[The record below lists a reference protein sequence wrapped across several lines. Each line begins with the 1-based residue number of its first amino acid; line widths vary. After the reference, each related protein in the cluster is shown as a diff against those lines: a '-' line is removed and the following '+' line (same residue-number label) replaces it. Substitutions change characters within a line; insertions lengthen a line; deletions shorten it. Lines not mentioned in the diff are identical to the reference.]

1 MSISSSS
8 IEDEGAKKMKRRSS
22 FAPGRRSLIPNVVS
36 ESESDEESVESGD
49 SLTEDKMMT
58 GLIHE
63 LIAEHKQEQADWNNY
78 IRKEKK
84 ETEDF
89 LNGPGI
95 SLEFSPNEEPELLS
109 SKYRD
114 AIAKSA
120 EVAQRERE
128 ASKELRGRILAAEVK
143 MEKVVETAETLA
155 TKRKRQVGEAI
166 ERKKEMRE
174 REEESG
180 VRGDVETLLMSDDS
194 GIGADCTN
202 NNAAHPKA

>member
-1 MSISSSS
+1 M
-8 IEDEGAKKMKRRSS
+8 
-22 FAPGRRSLIPNVVS
+22 
-36 ESESDEESVESGD
+36 
-49 SLTEDKMMT
+49 
-58 GLIHE
+58 
-63 LIAEHKQEQADWNNY
+63 
-78 IRKEKK
+78 
-84 ETEDF
+84 
-89 LNGPGI
+89 NGPGI

-155 TKRKRQVGEAI
+155 TKRKRQVEEAI